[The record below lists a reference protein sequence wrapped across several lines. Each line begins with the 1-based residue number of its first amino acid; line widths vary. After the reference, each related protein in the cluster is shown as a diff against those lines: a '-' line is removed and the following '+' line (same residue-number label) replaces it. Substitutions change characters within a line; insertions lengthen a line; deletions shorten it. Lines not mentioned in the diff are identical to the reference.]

1 MRHKLHASN
10 QVSVRKRA
18 KLIGS
23 CSLLAIFLLIFFVS
37 PTPGL
42 SQNSQTVRLE
52 IQGLTKALE
61 QQVLAY
67 VDEIPAMPLDDIPSY
82 TEKLQKIT
90 AKSLQ
95 AIGYYQSQISAK
107 HASYKTNST
116 IALYVDAGTPVR
128 LRTIEINLS
137 SPHGNLDEFNKE
149 VRALGL
155 EKGKT
160 FNHGTYEQ
168 AKATLIKTAQFL
180 GYFDATLTR
189 SQVLISK
196 KDNSADVF
204 IDFALGKRYS
214 INQVIY
220 KQDLYAKNFLQ
231 RWQTFEA
238 TVPYRASYV
247 RELTVNLQNSGY
259 FKKVRVVPDLLL
271 ANNHQIPL
279 IVDLEPASENSVGV
293 GLGFATDTGPRLKS
307 NWLRPHT
314 NRHGHVIESNG
325 SVSRLRQELSLS
337 YRVPQYRKP
346 AHNSYSLDIGILN
359 KKTDD
364 TYSQLRTLEASEH
377 RITKNNWRREVF
389 LRIENERFDVGD
401 TKDKINLLLPGI
413 GFSRVKSSGGI
424 HPDKGQFLS
433 FQVMAARRDFFSDI
447 NMSRINAAAKFLT
460 SWDRKHYLI
469 TRAELGALNTDSFT
483 RVPTTHRFFAGGDS
497 SVRGYS
503 YQQISPKNDDDEATG
518 GQFLTTGSVEYNR
531 YFTEKFA
538 IAAFVDAGRAF
549 NDSADPTRIGVGF
562 GFRWRSPVGPLRIDL
577 AHGIDD
583 SDSPYRVHFTI
594 GPEL

>member
-10 QVSVRKRA
+10 PVIVRKSA
-18 KLIGS
+18 KLTGS
-23 CSLLAIFLLIFFVS
+23 CALLAAFLLIFFAVI
-37 PTPGL
+37 TPGF
-42 SQNSQTVRLE
+42 SQNGQNVRLE
-52 IQGLTKALE
+52 IHGLSKSLE
-61 QQVLAY
+61 QQVLAH
-67 VDEIPAMPLDDIPSY
+67 VDEIPAIALADIPTF
-82 TEKLQKIT
+82 TEKLQNT
-90 AKSLQ
+90 AAKSLQ
-95 AIGYYQSQISAK
+95 AIGYYQSQVTAK
-107 HASYKTNST
+107 HASYKSDSA
-116 IALYVDAGTPVR
+116 IALYVDAGAPAR

-137 SPHGNLDEFNKE
+137 SNDDELDEFNRE

-155 EKGKT
+155 EKGKI
-160 FNHGTYEQ
+160 FDHGTYEQ
-168 AKATLIKTAQFL
+168 AKATLLKTAQFL
-180 GYFDATLTR
+180 GYFDAKFTR
-189 SQVLISK
+189 SQVLITK

-204 IDFALGKRYS
+204 IDFDIGKRYS
-214 INQVIY
+214 INQVVY

-271 ANNHQIPL
+271 ATNHQLPL
-279 IVDLEPASENSVGV
+279 IVDLEPATENSVGI
-293 GLGFATDTGPRLKS
+293 GLGFATDTGARLKS

-314 NRHGHVIESNG
+314 NRHGHVVESNG
-325 SVSRLRQELSLS
+325 SVSRLRQDLSLS
-337 YRVPQYRKP
+337 YRVPQHRNP
-346 AHNSYSLDIGILN
+346 AHNSYSLDIGLLN

-377 RITKNNWRREVF
+377 RLTKNNWRRDIF
-389 LRIENERFDVGD
+389 LRIENERFDVGE

-413 GFSRVKSSGGI
+413 GFSRVKSSGGV
-424 HPDKGQFLS
+424 HPEKGQFFS

-447 NMSRINAAAKFLT
+447 NMSRVSAAAKWLT
-460 SWDRKHYLI
+460 SWNKKHYLI

-503 YQQISPKNDDDEATG
+503 YQQISPRNDDDEATG
-518 GQFLTTGSVEYNR
+518 GQFLTTASIEYNR

-549 NDSADPTRIGVGF
+549 NDSDDPTRIGVGL
-562 GFRWRSPVGPLRIDL
+562 GLRWRSPVGPLRIDL

-583 SDSPYRVHFTI
+583 NNSPYRVHFTI